1 MIYVKIMF
9 NLISC
14 ILPISLCNVIILHAF
29 NGCHS
34 IVRRNYFFNSR
45 GSLKYPSINFHF
57 KPALPFSCDSSKAN
71 YNWSWIYQSC
81 FIVLVQQKTLLVS
94 EAYFQLSSH
103 LLWLAWRRNDFLD
116 FYWPS
121 ASVEICS
128 KIY

>member
-45 GSLKYPSINFHF
+45 GSLKYSSINFHF
-57 KPALPFSCDSSKAN
+57 KPALTFSCDSSKAN
-71 YNWSWIYQSC
+71 YNWSWIYQS
-81 FIVLVQQKTLLVS
+81 FFYSFSPTKNSFSLWSILSAEFSFTLVGVTKKWFPWFLLTKRVS
-94 EAYFQLSSH
+94 
-103 LLWLAWRRNDFLD
+103 RNLF
-116 FYWPS
+116 
-121 ASVEICS
+121 
-128 KIY
+128 